1 MPYNKDKCLNF
12 YSTKH
17 CVPLKRMIMK
27 IMWQRRKYLKCHAL
41 REMSW
46 KLHHPNEKD
55 GEEVYQMIAAV
66 FG

>member
-1 MPYNKDKCLNF
+1 
-12 YSTKH
+12 
-17 CVPLKRMIMK
+17 MIMK